1 MQTGACSAERQQL
14 VLEPTARAVLW
25 TEVHAQC
32 TQGMCSLELSVFCL
46 QTNLMPTPPAKKVMM
61 YTAANNIHVL
71 IITTFT
77 AEIHVVC
84 YFHVHWTLS
93 LYCVVGLCWWQSVAS
108 CLNYYD
114 VILMEFT
121 ILKHGYYCL
130 ISCSLYSWLQHMKN
144 QEEVK
149 MEDV

>member
-1 MQTGACSAERQQL
+1 MYADWCMHCKMPATSLGTHCMCSTLNWSACSVYTGY
-14 VLEPTARAVLW
+14 VLFRTF
-25 TEVHAQC
+25 C
-32 TQGMCSLELSVFCL
+32 FCL
-46 QTNLMPTPPAKKVMM
+46 QTNLMPTPPAKNVM
-61 YTAANNIHVL
+61 TANNVHVL

-93 LYCVVGLCWWQSVAS
+93 LYWVVGLCWWQSVAF
-108 CLNYYD
+108 CLNHSNS
-114 VILMEFT
+114 ILMEFT
-121 ILKHGYYCL
+121 ILTHGYFCL